1 MITKLQ
7 DSSVKKIAAGASA
20 VEYNTAEAI
29 IAGGIAAYQSG
40 GLLGLFKFA
49 IMVAKALLAP

>member
-7 DSSVKKIAAGASA
+7 DSSVQKIAAGASA
-20 VEYNTAEAI
+20 IEYNTPEAI
-29 IAGGIAAYQSG
+29 IAGGIEAYQSG

-49 IMVAKALLAP
+49 VMVAKLLLAP